1 MTKTHRALIYQ
12 AVLVAVCV
20 SLSYVS
26 FVLVHNIATTRS
38 QGNFNVLVDQSL
50 NLIYQQGD
58 KFNRTLDGIAGLV
71 LASDAVTSTE
81 LSAYANALDLHK
93 DKMASNAIGFAS
105 LGQVTDQSP
114 INYVNTHLVETALP
128 TPVDGSASDH
138 FVIRLAEPRPRHASL
153 LGYDFANN
161 TDLLSAALT
170 ARETGETVASTGVP
184 EVNEASASR
193 EVFLLRPVYRTLPD
207 TEANTSERAFVGF
220 AFLITNFGQVFVD
233 LASAQE
239 KLVSLRVEYD
249 DHTDHTVIS
258 NSKFVVHKSL
268 QMYGQVLNLVWES
281 TPEFEALQPF
291 RARWIVLMLGLLIT
305 ALISMVVAVFS
316 RRDRMITAIV
326 EQKTRDL
333 ETQDKEKRSILE
345 NAMLAIVSANAAG
358 EILDT
363 NDAAKKLLRPL
374 DAHQQVKGKLL
385 GQLLPSFN
393 TESPDGASKLHLN
406 ATSGR
411 SDGLTIEIEK
421 NTWVTADGDT
431 RITLLLRDITTSERH
446 AQELREAEQRW
457 NLALMGA
464 QIGVFDLNLEHD
476 TSIVSDTWRNTL
488 RIADQMGA
496 LDPYR
501 LQLDRIHPDDLPILQ
516 LAEMA
521 CIDGETDHAK
531 ACFRV
536 NVGQDEW
543 RWIKSDAV
551 VVKRAADGTALRM
564 LGIQLD
570 VTESFQLDQM
580 KHDFVATVSH
590 ELRTPLTSI
599 KGALGLLAPQVKGE
613 KPQAT
618 DRLIEIATSN
628 CDRLTKLVNDLLDME
643 KLNAGSMSHDT
654 KPENLADIMVLA
666 TEQLETYASQWE
678 VDLEVAMAQGDQY
691 ILTDKLRLTQVLT
704 NLLSNA
710 CKFAYP
716 GTKVCLTSEVLP
728 TFIKVSVSNLGNGI
742 SKEFRGQIFQPF
754 SQADNSDT
762 RQRGGTGLGLNI
774 SRHLIEAMGGEI
786 GFQSEPGKETVFWF
800 TCPLADWE
808 EVENAA

>member
-1 MTKTHRALIYQ
+1 MTNTHRTGISQ
-12 AVLVAVCV
+12 AVLVVVCL

-26 FVLVHNIATTRS
+26 FALVHNIASTRS
-38 QGNFNVLVDQSL
+38 QGNFDVLVDQSL
-50 NLIYQQGD
+50 NLIHQQGD
-58 KFNRTLDGIAGLV
+58 KFDRTLDGLAGLV

-81 LSAYANALDLHK
+81 LGEYADALNLHQ
-93 DKMASNAIGFAS
+93 DKLASTAIGFAS
-105 LGQVTDQSP
+105 LGEVTDQNP
-114 INYVNTHLVETALP
+114 VNYVNTHLVESALP
-128 TPVDGSASDH
+128 APVDGAGSEH

-153 LGYDFANN
+153 LGYDFANEP
-161 TDLLSAALT
+161 DLLAAALT
-170 ARETGETVASTGVP
+170 ARKTGEAIASIGVP
-184 EVNEASASR
+184 KGNRTSASR
-193 EVFLLRPVYRTLPD
+193 EMFLLRPVYRTLPD
-207 TEANTSERAFVGF
+207 TKPDTPEKAFVGF
-220 AFLITNFGQVFVD
+220 AFLVTNFNRVFVD
-233 LASAQE
+233 LASAQ
-239 KLVSLRVEYD
+239 KDLVSLRVEYNT
-249 DHTDHTVIS
+249 HTDHAVLS

-268 QMYGQVLNLVWES
+268 QMYGQELNLVWES

-291 RARWIVLMLGLLIT
+291 RARWIVLMLGVLIT
-305 ALISMVVAVFS
+305 ALISTIFAVFS

-326 EQKTRDL
+326 AQKTRDL

-374 DAHQQVKGKLL
+374 DAHQRVKGKLL
-385 GQLLPSFN
+385 HQLLPSFN
-393 TESPDGASKLHLN
+393 IHSPDGASKLHLN
-406 ATSGR
+406 AAGKANS
-411 SDGLTIEIEK
+411 LTIEIEK

-488 RIADQMGA
+488 RIEGHMDAR
-496 LDPYR
+496 DPYR
-501 LQLDRIHPDDLPILQ
+501 LQLDRVHPDDLPALQ

-570 VTESFQLDQM
+570 VTESFDLDQM

-599 KGALGLLAPQVKGE
+599 KGALGLLAPQVKGD

-643 KLNAGSMSHDT
+643 KLNAGSMTHDT
-654 KPENLADIMVLA
+654 KPENLTDILMLA
-666 TEQLETYASQWE
+666 AEQLETYASQWE
-678 VDLEVAMAQGDQY
+678 VALEVDIPQGDQY

-716 GTKVCLTSEVLP
+716 GTKVCLTAEAFP
-728 TFIKVSVSNLGNGI
+728 TFTKVSVSNLGKGI
-742 SKEFRGQIFQPF
+742 SEEFRGQIFQPF

-786 GFQSEPGKETVFWF
+786 GFESDPGEETVFWF
-800 TCPLADWE
+800 TCPIADWDE
-808 EVENAA
+808 IEDAA